1 MTAFQSVIELRNPD
15 LSWTTRIAFIK
26 SYYAPDPVGKAGALG
41 GHRRLSSVR
50 PSVCLMSRTSALTRK
65 PKGLGR
71 RNFAQ
76 QRYPRSH
83 ATPTLTSR
91 SKGQKSRWGGGIGL
105 LWRRPS
111 RTACLNN
118 NIIFITLPFT
128 QHLLESDATISG
140 LIGFMSRPTFVACLS
155 TQCQS
160 MSLIT
165 YSQRIAPLQQAIA
178 QW

>member
-1 MTAFQSVIELRNPD
+1 MDDPDCIHQVLLCPRPRREGGGIRRSSASV
-15 LSWTTRIAFIK
+15 
-26 SYYAPDPVGKAGALG
+26 
-41 GHRRLSSVR
+41 VR
-50 PSVCLMSRTSALTRK
+50 PSVCLSDVAYIGSNSKTKR
-65 PKGLGR
+65 PIGR

-105 LWRRPS
+105 LWWRPS